1 MDSRKVG
8 ALIKSLRVGH
18 NMTQLQLAE
27 KLNVTDRAVSKWER
41 GEGCPDI
48 TLISK
53 ISYVLGASAESLLNG
68 SIEENQTD
76 GGNMKRVKFYVCPN
90 CGNIITSTGEAE
102 ISCCG
107 KKLQALEANQIDEAH
122 KLNVTYSDDE
132 MYITFAH
139 EMSKEHFISFIAY
152 VELDKVFVQRLY
164 PEQSQEILLPKMHGG
179 KFYIYCNKHGM
190 FVQE

>member
-53 ISYVLGASAESLLNG
+53 ISNVLGASAESLLSG
-68 SIEENQTD
+68 SIEENKAD

-90 CGNIITSTGEAE
+90 CGNVITSTGDAE

-107 KKLQALEANQIDEAH
+107 KKLQSLEANQIDEAH

-132 MYITFAH
+132 MYITFTH

-152 VELDKVFVQRLY
+152 VALDKVFVQRLY

>member
-18 NMTQLQLAE
+18 NMTQLQIAE

-53 ISYVLGASAESLLNG
+53 ISHVLGASTESLLNG
-68 SIEENQTD
+68 SIEENKAD

-90 CGNIITSTGEAE
+90 CGNIITSTGEVE

-107 KKLQALEANQIDEAH
+107 K
-122 KLNVTYSDDE
+122 
-132 MYITFAH
+132 
-139 EMSKEHFISFIAY
+139 
-152 VELDKVFVQRLY
+152 
-164 PEQSQEILLPKMHGG
+164 
-179 KFYIYCNKHGM
+179 
-190 FVQE
+190 

>member
-18 NMTQLQLAE
+18 GMTQLQLAE

-53 ISYVLGASAESLLNG
+53 ISNVLGASAESLLSG
-68 SIEENQTD
+68 SIEENKAD

-90 CGNIITSTGEAE
+90 CGNIITSTGDAE